1 MPRHRQ
7 ERFYEEPRAARYPA
21 EMITTRIGSRIGIA
35 LSLAAVSLGAPA
47 ASAQGVL
54 IPTPVPDGALP
65 DGPPPADVEQTLREV
80 SAANVRFLTNAL
92 AGFGTRHTLS
102 ETESDE
108 RGIGA
113 ARRFIKEQFE
123 RYAAESGR
131 SGDEAMRVYFDT
143 HRVEPDGRRITR
155 AVDVVNVVAELP
167 GAMEEARDRRY
178 YIIAHYDSRA
188 SDPTD
193 GVSDAPGA
201 NDSASGV
208 AALMELARVMSK
220 RRYDA
225 TLVFMA
231 TAGEEQGLYGA
242 RRHAAEAMDAGE
254 NIMGLL
260 NNDMIGDPFG
270 IHAPSSDTGRAARR
284 TVRVF
289 SQGVPRGVPD
299 QEIARIA
306 GLGAENDSPARQLAR
321 YMATIAAWHDTI
333 VKPALIYRN
342 DRFLRGGDHTGFLEA
357 GFSWAVRVTVPHED
371 YARQHQDV
379 RMEDGEQYGDTTEHI
394 DAGYLRDVTR
404 LNGAVL
410 AHLSRAPSPPPEAR
424 VLVADL
430 TTNTTLRWSACPEPD
445 TAGYE
450 IVWRTTTS
458 PVWEYAKNV
467 GNVTETTIELSKDN
481 WIFGVRSY
489 DREGHR
495 SPVAFPAAAR
505 E

>member
-1 MPRHRQ
+1 ML
-7 ERFYEEPRAARYPA
+7 
-21 EMITTRIGSRIGIA
+21 TSRMKNVA
-35 LSLAAVSLGAPA
+35 VLAVLTLLTPL

-54 IPTPVPDGALP
+54 TPTPVPDGIIP
-65 DGPPPADVEQTLREV
+65 DAPPPEEVEGLLRDV
-80 SAANVRFLTNAL
+80 SAANLRRLVHTL

-113 ARRFIKEQFE
+113 ARRFIKAEFE
-123 RYAAESGR
+123 KYAAESGR
-131 SGDEAMRVYFDT
+131 SGDESMRVYFDT
-143 HRVEPDGRRITR
+143 HRVEPDGRRITQ

-167 GAMEEARDRRY
+167 GAMPEARDRRY
-178 YIIAHYDSRA
+178 YIMAHYDSRA

-193 GVSDAPGA
+193 GVSNAPGA

-208 AALMELARVMSK
+208 AALMELARLMSK

-242 RRHAAEAMDAGE
+242 RRHAAAAMEAGE
-254 NIMGLL
+254 RIMGVL

-270 IHAPSSDTGRAARR
+270 IHSPSSAAGRAARR

-289 SQGVPRGVPD
+289 AQGVPRGVPD

-306 GLGAENDSPARQLAR
+306 GLGAENDSRARQLAR
-321 YMATIAAWHDTI
+321 HTATIGAWHDTT

-357 GFSWAVRVTVPHED
+357 GFPWSVRVTVPHED

-379 RMEDGEQYGDTTEHI
+379 RTEDGIEYGDTVEHI
-394 DAGYLRDVTR
+394 DIGYLRDVTR
-404 LNGAVL
+404 LNGAAL
-410 AHLSRAPSPPPEAR
+410 AHVSRAPSPPPDAR
-424 VLVADL
+424 ILVADL
-430 TTNTTLRWSACPEPD
+430 TTDTTLRWSPSPEPD

-458 PVWEYAKNV
+458 PVWQFAKDF
-467 GNVTETTIELSKDN
+467 GNVTEATIDLSKDN

-489 DREGHR
+489 DRNGYR
-495 SPVAFPAAAR
+495 SPVAFPRAAR